1 MIWWRLQIL
10 GPNYSLFYTC
20 LPALLVVC
28 LKNRP
33 HWKHTTTRR
42 TVQSARAATHYL
54 EFARWFCLSSR
65 KPFSHWLLELRD
77 LLPFCPALYCTL
89 EAILLYCTC
98 MYASHFDVSIL
109 YPWRRWQLLLLSR
122 PSQSR
127 KADGRVALPEQFL
140 LWITAIGVHGTN
152 TLGLSPRSKF
162 MCIASRHSIG
172 YIRSVINA

>member
-1 MIWWRLQIL
+1 MWHAIGYPVGVTESSYVRQPMMWWRLQIL

-89 EAILLYCTC
+89 EATVPVCMQAILTYRYYIHDGADSFCCCRGLLKAEKPMAGLHCQNSSSYGSPQLAC
-98 MYASHFDVSIL
+98 MVQT
-109 YPWRRWQLLLLSR
+109 P
-122 PSQSR
+122 
-127 KADGRVALPEQFL
+127 
-140 LWITAIGVHGTN
+140 
-152 TLGLSPRSKF
+152 
-162 MCIASRHSIG
+162 
-172 YIRSVINA
+172 